1 MRLSCATAAAGAE
14 FAAIMP
20 LMAPMDR
27 SDSRPPDPAR
37 LITLPDAEATAR
49 LGVALAGALRAGD
62 VVALIGDLGA
72 GKTTLVDA
80 CVRALGGE
88 GAHSPTF
95 ALIHEYPCRGEGAG
109 APRSL
114 WHLDLYR
121 IEREAE
127 LAELG
132 LEEILGNRAGIAF
145 VEWAD
150 KHGEV
155 LPRAYLRLTLLHAHA
170 GGGRQAELV
179 GIGGRGQAI
188 AGAVAR
194 AIDDADDD
202 AAAGAV
208 DAAADAASPGG
219 IE

>member
-1 MRLSCATAAAGAE
+1 MEIRDALVLA
-14 FAAIMP
+14 
-20 LMAPMDR
+20 
-27 SDSRPPDPAR
+27 
-37 LITLPDAEATAR
+37 LPDATATAR
-49 LGVALAGALRAGD
+49 LGAALAGALRAGD

-95 ALIHEYPCRGEGAG
+95 ALIHEYPCSGTGG
-109 APRSL
+109 QPLTL

-150 KHGEV
+150 KHDV
-155 LPRAYLRLTLLHAHA
+155 LPRAYLRLTLQHA
-170 GGGRQAELV
+170 GDGRQAELTGV
-179 GIGGRGQAI
+179 GGRGQALVE
-188 AGAVAR
+188 AVSQAMH
-194 AIDDADDD
+194 
-202 AAAGAV
+202 
-208 DAAADAASPGG
+208 
-219 IE
+219 